1 MNLSI
6 KRLRAFVTVASLQS
20 FTEAANRLHIT
31 QSALS
36 ALVKELERE
45 LDVPLFN
52 RTTRSVE
59 LAPAGRTFLPHAER
73 AIVSFNDAI
82 HGAKSLTR
90 KPRNTVTL
98 CAPQLTSC
106 ALPIPAIARFVGKNP
121 SVDVLLDDAPV
132 AEIPL
137 RVLIGE
143 ADLGI
148 TPDRVL
154 DPDTERTPLLT
165 DILHVVCRPD
175 MPLAREKRV
184 TWSQLKGAG
193 SLITAHN
200 FAARARIDLGIAA
213 DNLHPAYEVSHLIT
227 AFAMVRAGRGITV
240 GPAHAAGLAATLGL
254 VMRPLVQPEVVREFA
269 IVTRR
274 GRPLSAAAQAFVAFL
289 LECAANKWEEPN
301 SPSAGTAT
309 RPLARKVALGLQ
321 LPSHGPSR

>member
-20 FTEAANRLHIT
+20 FTEAASRLHIT

-45 LDVPLFN
+45 VEISLFN

-59 LAPAGRTFLPHAER
+59 LTPAGRKFLPHAEQ

-90 KPRNTVTL
+90 RPRNAVTL

-106 ALPIPAIARFVGKNP
+106 ALLIPVIARFVGQNAG
-121 SVDVLLDDAPV
+121 VDVMLDDAPV
-132 AEIPL
+132 SEIPL
-137 RVLIGE
+137 RILVGE

-154 DPDTERTPLLT
+154 DPELERTPLLT
-165 DILHVVCRPD
+165 DILHVACRPD
-175 MPLAREKRV
+175 IPLARQKCV
-184 TWSQLKGAG
+184 TWSELREAG
-193 SLITAHN
+193 NLITAHN
-200 FAARARIDLGIAA
+200 FATRARIDLGVAA

-240 GPAHAAGLAATLGL
+240 GPAHAAKLAETLGL
-254 VMRPLVQPEVVREFA
+254 VMRPLAQPEVVREFA

-274 GRPLSAAAQAFVAFL
+274 GRPLSAAASAFVAFL
-289 LECAANKWEEPN
+289 LDCAANNWEEPHT
-301 SPSAGTAT
+301 PSAGTAT
-309 RPLARKVALGLQ
+309 RPAAGKRSAGSKRPRTA
-321 LPSHGPSR
+321 PSR